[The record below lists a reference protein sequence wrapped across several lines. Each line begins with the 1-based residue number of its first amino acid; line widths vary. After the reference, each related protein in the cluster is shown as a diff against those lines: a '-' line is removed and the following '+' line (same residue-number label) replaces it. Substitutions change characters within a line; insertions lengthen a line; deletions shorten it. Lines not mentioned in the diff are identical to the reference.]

1 VKNTSK
7 PELNRIR
14 NLRDAKTGDIAPI
27 TEDHIY
33 ALPEIYIEWLINF
46 LILTHIARRGK
57 LLHIDTI
64 CKKLKRYG
72 SDGQVA
78 IKTFTTII
86 SCGYSQD
93 LNQQLKKR
101 HFNAKFM
108 DIDIYYDLYFQMAQD
123 YHITNNRHKKIN
135 NFAKKFHNS
144 IVYADNVRYGP
155 NLLAHKEKPRNYKKP
170 TKRHAFK
177 RKQRELR
184 QALIRSQIQR
194 ESPF

>member
-1 VKNTSK
+1 MKNINR
-7 PELNRIR
+7 PELNHIR

-33 ALPEIYIEWLINF
+33 ALPEIYIEWLIDF

-64 CKKLKRYG
+64 CNKLKRYA

-78 IKTFTTII
+78 IKIFATII
-86 SCGYSQD
+86 SCGYSHD
-93 LNQQLKKR
+93 FNQQLKKR

-108 DIDIYYDLYFQMAQD
+108 DIDTYYDLFQMAQD
-123 YHITNNRHKKIN
+123 YHLTDKHHKKIN
-135 NFAKKFHNS
+135 NFAKKFHIS
-144 IVYADNVRYGP
+144 IVYADNVRYTP
-155 NLLAHKEKPRNYKKP
+155 NLLARKEKPRNYKKP

-177 RKQRELR
+177 RKQDELQ
-184 QALIRSQIQR
+184 QALIQSQIRQ
-194 ESPF
+194 ELPF